1 MKCSALALLGL
12 LALPLTAA
20 AAQDRSL
27 LTGEPPPERLP
38 ESRFSIT
45 PYVGA
50 RVPFTTGDAVLV
62 DNQGNTFL
70 LAYQRGGGPMAGVDV
85 TARIVGPVHFL
96 VGGAFSAST
105 QDVLRLADASGDSLD
120 ERTTDGP
127 SYWFARAGVQVRLA
141 DPTPD
146 NRRFHPSALIT
157 VAPAL
162 VGTNWGTTAGFP
174 AAANKGSTSF
184 ALNLGADAAARIGRS
199 DRWSFSIGVQ
209 DYLAFWNTDR
219 FRARDAV
226 VGGALLGGPVTID
239 YDYSSSNILTAR
251 FGVSYRFR

>member
-20 AAQDRSL
+20 AQDRSL
-27 LTGEPPPERLP
+27 MAGEPPRERLP

-62 DNQGNTFL
+62 DNQGNAYL

-85 TARIVGPVHFL
+85 TAHMVGPVHFL
-96 VGGAFSAST
+96 LGGAFSAST

-120 ERTTDGP
+120 ERSTDGP

-162 VGTNWGTTAGFP
+162 VGTHWSKIESFP
-174 AAANKGSTSF
+174 DAANEGSTTF

-199 DRWSFSIGVQ
+199 DKWSFSIGLQ
-209 DYLAFWNTDR
+209 DYLAFWNTDD

-226 VGGALLGGPVTID
+226 VGEALLGGPVAID

-251 FGVSYRFR
+251 FGVTYRFR